1 MTQFAKLSVEAFKT
15 VNNFFH
21 NNKGGYIFC
30 EPNKQLMVSL
40 YSLLPNANAKVLD
53 ILGEHL
59 ISLDNYLSSD
69 EITML
74 QNEYTAVIQYC
85 CKYSDYSSTRGYFK
99 SPGYTHLPTSLV
111 ELCVSIASPENGK
124 NVYLPYA
131 GEGLFASCCKDC
143 NVDGFEKD
151 PTAWAISQI
160 LATASNSVVNVE
172 CGDFTPIAN
181 QNNAKKYDYIFSFPP
196 MLPGNASRQ
205 IVDTLYQLI
214 TNQLSE
220 NGELYAILPM
230 SFCNASSGWFDLR
243 KIVYDYQKDISVM
256 VIALPAMLQPVTSV
270 PLCLVSFFKSNKGI
284 VVLADATGE
293 EFFSRQEIAG
303 VKDYTLKVQSVVETI
318 KTQDEKYVWVGHVND
333 LDDSLNMTPSRYL
346 LDQVLPKAKNGEN
359 YIKVKDLIKIIPTT
373 NTARTNEMQA
383 VVGMKELSFNYLN
396 CDIRYQDIPKVQ
408 ANFSGRTISEKA
420 LLVGFIGGKFKVGR
434 LVENLNKQPIT
445 LRPEI
450 IPFEIKSDSITEDF
464 FLRAIMSELSEL
476 QGKAM
481 SSGVTI
487 TRLHKEDFLE
497 MRILV
502 PSLIEQ
508 QEELC
513 KQDTRESLTES
524 DRKIL
529 ESYEDFRKDVHMKK
543 HAIGQTLANFK
554 NWWKLL
560 DQVRNSGNGII
571 DENAVIGRIHK
582 VSVKEIFDNL
592 ESSVSKLTTQLNKF
606 DTGYGLVKE
615 EFALTEFIEKYIQ
628 KNRSPLFRFEYNE
641 AEHRSSEDIP
651 EIDFD
656 QELNGKLTGKFIL
669 KQGDP
674 IEYVK
679 FPKGALT
686 KIFDNIVSNACA
698 HGFVGREEANNII
711 KIDIDNVGS
720 DYIVSI
726 SNNGEPLDRGMK
738 CEEITIYG
746 QTSGD
751 TNKHFGI
758 GGYEIKRLMEEFGD
772 SLEIIS
778 DPNAEFTVTYK
789 LIFHDTNITSS
800 FSL

>member
-1 MTQFAKLSVEAFKT
+1 MTHFAKLSAEASKT
-15 VNNFFH
+15 VNNFF
-21 NNKGGYIFC
+21 NNNERGNIFS

-59 ISLDNYLSSD
+59 ISLDDYLSYE
-69 EITML
+69 EIAVL
-74 QNEYTAVIQYC
+74 QKEYKAIVQYC
-85 CKYSDYSSTRGYFK
+85 CDYIGRREKLK
-99 SPGYTHLPTSLV
+99 SQSYIHLPSSLV
-111 ELCVSIASPENGK
+111 ELCVSIANPENGK

-131 GEGLFASCCKDC
+131 GDGMFASYCNDC
-143 NVDGFEKD
+143 NIDGFEKNR
-151 PTAWAISQI
+151 TAWAISQI
-160 LATASNSVVNVE
+160 LATASNTFVNVE
-172 CGDFTPIAN
+172 CGDFEPIAN

-196 MLPGNASRQ
+196 LQPGNFSKQ
-205 IVDTLYQLI
+205 IVDVFSQLI
-214 TNQLSE
+214 INQLSE
-220 NGELYAILPM
+220 KGEFYAILPM
-230 SFCNASSGWFDLR
+230 SFCVAPYGWFDLR
-243 KIVYDYQKDISVM
+243 KIVYDYHKEISAM
-256 VIALPAMLQPVTSV
+256 VIALPPMLQPLTNL
-270 PLCLVSFFKSNKGI
+270 PLCLVSFFKSNKDI
-284 VVLADATGE
+284 VVLADVTGE
-293 EFFSRQEIAG
+293 DFFARKDFAG
-303 VKDYTLKVQSVVETI
+303 VKEYTLKVQSVIETI
-318 KTQDEKYVWVGHVND
+318 QKQDEKYVWVGHVNE
-333 LDDSLNMTPSRYL
+333 LDNPLNMAPSRYL
-346 LDQVLPKAKNGEN
+346 LQQVLPKAKNGEN
-359 YIKVKDLIKIIPTT
+359 YIKVKDLIEIVPTT
-373 NTARTNEMQA
+373 GTAKTNEMQS
-383 VVGMKELSFNYLN
+383 VIGMKELSFNYLN
-396 CDIRYQDIPKVQ
+396 CNIKYQDIPKIQ

-420 LLVGFIGGKFKVGR
+420 LLAGFIGGKFKVGR

-450 IPFEIKSDSITEDF
+450 IPFKIKSNLITEDF
-464 FLRAIMSELSEL
+464 FLRVIMSELSEL

-481 SSGVTI
+481 SSGITI
-487 TRLHKEDFLE
+487 TRLSKEDFLE

-502 PSLIEQ
+502 PTREQ

-513 KQDTRESLTES
+513 KEDTRQSLTDSE
-524 DRKIL
+524 RKIL

-560 DQVRNSGNGII
+560 NQVRNSGSGTI

-582 VSVKEIFDNL
+582 VSVKEIFENL

-628 KNRSPLFRFEYNE
+628 ENKSPLFRFEYNE
-641 AEHRSSEDIP
+641 SEYRSSTDLP

-656 QELNGKLTGKFIL
+656 QEFKFTGEFIL
-669 KQGDP
+669 KKGDP
-674 IEYVK
+674 IAYVK
-679 FPKGALT
+679 FPSEALT
-686 KIFDNIVSNACA
+686 KIFDNIISNACE

-720 DYIVSI
+720 DYIVSV

-772 SLEIIS
+772 SLEIVS
-778 DPNAEFTVTYK
+778 EPNAEFTVTYK
-789 LIFHDTNITSS
+789 LIFHDTNIIRTIG
-800 FSL
+800 F

>member
-1 MTQFAKLSVEAFKT
+1 
-15 VNNFFH
+15 
-21 NNKGGYIFC
+21 
-30 EPNKQLMVSL
+30 
-40 YSLLPNANAKVLD
+40 
-53 ILGEHL
+53 
-59 ISLDNYLSSD
+59 
-69 EITML
+69 
-74 QNEYTAVIQYC
+74 
-85 CKYSDYSSTRGYFK
+85 
-99 SPGYTHLPTSLV
+99 
-111 ELCVSIASPENGK
+111 
-124 NVYLPYA
+124 
-131 GEGLFASCCKDC
+131 
-143 NVDGFEKD
+143 
-151 PTAWAISQI
+151 
-160 LATASNSVVNVE
+160 
-172 CGDFTPIAN
+172 
-181 QNNAKKYDYIFSFPP
+181 
-196 MLPGNASRQ
+196 
-205 IVDTLYQLI
+205 
-214 TNQLSE
+214 
-220 NGELYAILPM
+220 
-230 SFCNASSGWFDLR
+230 
-243 KIVYDYQKDISVM
+243 
-256 VIALPAMLQPVTSV
+256 
-270 PLCLVSFFKSNKGI
+270 
-284 VVLADATGE
+284 
-293 EFFSRQEIAG
+293 
-303 VKDYTLKVQSVVETI
+303 
-318 KTQDEKYVWVGHVND
+318 
-333 LDDSLNMTPSRYL
+333 MTPSRYL
-346 LDQVLPKAKNGEN
+346 LQQVLPKAKRGEQ
-359 YIKVKDLIKIIPTT
+359 YIKVKDLIELIPTT
-373 NTARTNEMQA
+373 CAARTNEMHPII
-383 VVGMKELSFNYLN
+383 GMKELSFNYLN
-396 CDIRYQDIPKVQ
+396 CNIKYQDIPRIQ
-408 ANFSGRTISEKA
+408 ANFSGRNISENA

-450 IPFEIKSDSITEDF
+450 IPFQIKSNSITEDF
-464 FLRAIMSELSEL
+464 FLRAIMSEVSEL
-476 QGKAM
+476 QGKSM
-481 SSGVTI
+481 SSGITI
-487 TRLHKEDFLE
+487 TRLRKEDFLE
-497 MRILV
+497 MSILV

-513 KQDTRESLTES
+513 KEDTRESLTES

-582 VSVKEIFDNL
+582 VSVKEIFENL

-628 KNRSPLFRFEYNE
+628 ENRSPLFRFEYNE

-711 KIDIDNVGS
+711 KIEIDNVGS
-720 DYIVSI
+720 DYIVSV
-726 SNNGEPLDRGMK
+726 SNNGKPLDTGMK

-778 DPNAEFTVTYK
+778 EPNAEFTVTYK

-800 FSL
+800 FTL

>member
-1 MTQFAKLSVEAFKT
+1 MTQFAKLSVEAFKA
-15 VNNFFH
+15 VKNFFN
-21 NNKGGYIFC
+21 NNKGGNIFS

-40 YSLLPNANAKVLD
+40 YNLMPGANAKVLD
-53 ILGEHL
+53 VLGEHL
-59 ISLDNYLSSD
+59 ISLENYLSSD
-69 EITML
+69 EISIL
-74 QNEYTAVIQYC
+74 QKEYAAVIKYC
-85 CKYSDYSSTRGYFK
+85 VEHSDYSSARGYFK
-99 SPGYTHLPTSLV
+99 SAGYTHLPISLV
-111 ELCVSIASPENGK
+111 ELCISVANPENGK
-124 NVYLPYA
+124 NICLPYA
-131 GEGLFASCCKDC
+131 GEGMFASYCTDC
-143 NVDGFEKD
+143 NIDGFEID
-151 PTAWAISQI
+151 RTAWAISQI
-160 LATASNSVVNVE
+160 VASSTNSSVNIE
-172 CGDFTPIAN
+172 CGEILN
-181 QNNAKKYDYIFSFPP
+181 YEKKYDYIFSFPP
-196 MLPGNASRQ
+196 MMPGNSYRQ
-205 IVDTLYQLI
+205 IVDTLYHLI
-214 TNQLSE
+214 TKQLND
-220 NGELYAILPM
+220 NGEFYAILPM

-243 KIVYDYQKDISVM
+243 KIVYDYHKEISAM
-256 VIALPAMLQPVTSV
+256 VIALPPMLQPATNV
-270 PLCLVSFFKSNKGI
+270 PLCLVSFFKSNQDL
-284 VVLADATGE
+284 VVLADITGE
-293 EFFSRQEIAG
+293 EFFARQDIAG
-303 VKDYTLKVQSVVETI
+303 IKDFTLKVQSVVETI
-318 KTQDEKYVWVGHVND
+318 QKQDEKYVWVGHASD
-333 LDDSLNMTPSRYL
+333 LDHSLDMTPSRYL
-346 LDQVLPKAKNGEN
+346 LERVLPKAKSGEQ
-359 YIKVKDLIKIIPTT
+359 YIKVKDLIELIPTT
-373 NTARTNEMQA
+373 CAARTNEMHPII
-383 VVGMKELSFNYLN
+383 GMKELSFNYLN
-396 CDIRYQDIPKVQ
+396 CNIKYQDIPRIQ
-408 ANFSGRTISEKA
+408 ANFSGRNISENA

-450 IPFEIKSDSITEDF
+450 IPFKIKSNSITEDF
-464 FLRAIMSELSEL
+464 FLRAIMSEVSEL
-476 QGKAM
+476 QGKSM
-481 SSGVTI
+481 SSGITI
-487 TRLHKEDFLE
+487 TRLRKEDFLE
-497 MRILV
+497 MSILV

-513 KQDTRESLTES
+513 KEDTRESLTES

-554 NWWKLL
+554 NWWRLL

-582 VSVKEIFDNL
+582 VSVKEIFENL

-628 KNRSPLFRFEYNE
+628 ENRSPLFRFEYNE

-711 KIDIDNVGS
+711 KIEIDNVGS
-720 DYIVSI
+720 DYIVSV
-726 SNNGEPLDRGMK
+726 SNNGEPLDTGMK

-778 DPNAEFTVTYK
+778 EPNAEFTVTYK

-800 FSL
+800 FTL

>member
-15 VNNFFH
+15 VKNFF
-21 NNKGGYIFC
+21 NSNKEGNIFS

-53 ILGEHL
+53 ILSEHL
-59 ISLDNYLSSD
+59 VSLDDYLSSD
-69 EITML
+69 EIAML
-74 QNEYTAVIQYC
+74 QNEYRAVVQYC
-85 CKYSDYSSTRGYFK
+85 CKYSDYSSGRGYFK
-99 SPGYTHLPTSLV
+99 SLGYTHLPTSLV
-111 ELCVSIASPENGK
+111 ELCICLANPENGK
-124 NVYLPYA
+124 NICLPYA
-131 GEGLFASCCKDC
+131 GESMFASYCTDC
-143 NVDGFEKD
+143 NIDGFEID

-160 LATASNSVVNVE
+160 VASSTNSSVNIE
-172 CGDFTPIAN
+172 CGEILNDV
-181 QNNAKKYDYIFSFPP
+181 KKYDYIFSFPP
-196 MLPGNASRQ
+196 MMPSNSSRQ
-205 IVDTLYQLI
+205 IVDTLYHLI
-214 TNQLSE
+214 TKQLND
-220 NGELYAILPM
+220 NGEFYAILPM

-243 KIVYDYQKDISVM
+243 NIVYDYHKEISAV
-256 VIALPAMLQPVTSV
+256 VIALPPMLLPATNV
-270 PLCLVSFFKSNKGI
+270 PLCLVSFFKSNKDI
-284 VVLADATGE
+284 IVLADITGK
-293 EFFSRQEIAG
+293 EFFARQDIAG
-303 VKDYTLKVQSVVETI
+303 VKDFTLKVQSVVETI
-318 KTQDEKYVWVGHVND
+318 QKQDEKYVWVGRASD
-333 LDDSLNMTPSRYL
+333 LDHSLNMTPSRYL
-346 LDQVLPKAKNGEN
+346 LQQVLPKAKNGEN
-359 YIKVKDLIKIIPTT
+359 YIKVKDLIEIIPTT
-373 NTARTNEMQA
+373 GTARTEEIQS
-383 VVGMKELSFNYLN
+383 VIGMKELSFNYLN
-396 CDIRYQDIPKVQ
+396 CNIKYQDIPKVQ
-408 ANFSGRTISEKA
+408 GNFSGRAISEKA

-450 IPFEIKSDSITEDF
+450 IPFQIKSNSITEDF
-464 FLRAIMSELSEL
+464 FLRAIMSEVSER

-481 SSGVTI
+481 STGVTI
-487 TRLHKEDFLE
+487 TRLRKEDFLE
-497 MRILV
+497 MSILV

-513 KQDTRESLTES
+513 KEDTRESLTES

-582 VSVKEIFDNL
+582 VSVKEIFENL

-628 KNRSPLFRFEYNE
+628 ENRSPLFRFEYNE

-656 QELNGKLTGKFIL
+656 QELNGKMTGKLIL

-711 KIDIDNVGS
+711 KIEIDNVGS
-720 DYIVSI
+720 DYIVSV
-726 SNNGEPLDRGMK
+726 SNNGEPLDTGMK

-758 GGYEIKRLMEEFGD
+758 GGYEIKRLIEEFGD

-778 DPNAEFTVTYK
+778 EPNAEFTLTYK

-800 FSL
+800 FTL

>member
-1 MTQFAKLSVEAFKT
+1 MTQFAKLSVEAFKA
-15 VNNFFH
+15 VKNFFN
-21 NNKGGYIFC
+21 NNKGGNIFS

-40 YSLLPNANAKVLD
+40 YNLMPGANAKVLD
-53 ILGEHL
+53 VLGEHL
-59 ISLDNYLSSD
+59 ISLENYLSSD
-69 EITML
+69 EISIL
-74 QNEYTAVIQYC
+74 QKEYAAVIKYC
-85 CKYSDYSSTRGYFK
+85 VEHSDYSSARGYFK
-99 SPGYTHLPTSLV
+99 SAGYTHLPTSLV
-111 ELCVSIASPENGK
+111 ELCISVANPENGK
-124 NVYLPYA
+124 NICLPYA
-131 GEGLFASCCKDC
+131 GEGMFASYCTDC
-143 NVDGFEKD
+143 NIDGFEID
-151 PTAWAISQI
+151 RTAWAISQI
-160 LATASNSVVNVE
+160 VASSTNSSVNIE
-172 CGDFTPIAN
+172 CGEILN
-181 QNNAKKYDYIFSFPP
+181 YEKKYDYIFSFPP
-196 MLPGNASRQ
+196 MMPGNSYRQ
-205 IVDTLYQLI
+205 IVDTLYHLIIKQL
-214 TNQLSE
+214 ND
-220 NGELYAILPM
+220 NGEFYAILPM

-243 KIVYDYQKDISVM
+243 KIVYDYHKEISAM
-256 VIALPAMLQPVTSV
+256 VIALPPMLQPATNV
-270 PLCLVSFFKSNKGI
+270 PLCLVSFFKSNQDL
-284 VVLADATGE
+284 VVLADITGE
-293 EFFSRQEIAG
+293 EFFARQDIAG
-303 VKDYTLKVQSVVETI
+303 IKDFTLKVQSVVETI
-318 KTQDEKYVWVGHVND
+318 QKQDEKYVWVGHASD
-333 LDDSLNMTPSRYL
+333 LDHSLDMTPSRYL
-346 LDQVLPKAKNGEN
+346 LERVLPKAKSGEQ
-359 YIKVKDLIKIIPTT
+359 YIKVKDLIELIPTT
-373 NTARTNEMQA
+373 CAARTNEMHPII
-383 VVGMKELSFNYLN
+383 GMKELSFNYLN
-396 CDIRYQDIPKVQ
+396 CNIKYQDIPRIQ
-408 ANFSGRTISEKA
+408 ANFSGRNISENA

-450 IPFEIKSDSITEDF
+450 IPFKIKSNSITEDF
-464 FLRAIMSELSEL
+464 FLRAIMSEVSEL
-476 QGKAM
+476 QGKSM
-481 SSGVTI
+481 SSGITI
-487 TRLHKEDFLE
+487 TRLRKEDFLE
-497 MRILV
+497 MSILV

-513 KQDTRESLTES
+513 KEDTRESLTES

-554 NWWKLL
+554 NWWRLL

-582 VSVKEIFDNL
+582 VSVKEIFENL

-628 KNRSPLFRFEYNE
+628 ENRSPLFRFEYNE

-711 KIDIDNVGS
+711 KIEIDNVGS
-720 DYIVSI
+720 DYIVSV
-726 SNNGEPLDRGMK
+726 SNNGEPLDTGMK

-778 DPNAEFTVTYK
+778 EPNAEFTVTYK

-800 FSL
+800 FTL

>member
-15 VNNFFH
+15 VKNFF
-21 NNKGGYIFC
+21 NSNKEGNIFS

-40 YSLLPNANAKVLD
+40 YSLMPGANAKVLD
-53 ILGEHL
+53 VLGEHL
-59 ISLDNYLSSD
+59 ISLENYLSSD
-69 EITML
+69 EILIL
-74 QNEYTAVIQYC
+74 QKEYAAVIKYC
-85 CKYSDYSSTRGYFK
+85 MEHSDYSSTRGYFK
-99 SPGYTHLPTSLV
+99 SAGYTHLPTSLV
-111 ELCVSIASPENGK
+111 ELCISIANPENGK
-124 NVYLPYA
+124 NICLPYA
-131 GEGLFASCCKDC
+131 GEGMFASYCTDC
-143 NVDGFEKD
+143 NIDGFEID

-160 LATASNSVVNVE
+160 IASSTNSSVNIE
-172 CGDFTPIAN
+172 CGEILN
-181 QNNAKKYDYIFSFPP
+181 YEKKYDYIFSFPP
-196 MLPGNASRQ
+196 MMPGNSSRQ
-205 IVDTLYQLI
+205 IVDTLYHLI
-214 TNQLSE
+214 TKQLND
-220 NGELYAILPM
+220 NGEFYAILPM

-243 KIVYDYQKDISVM
+243 KIVYDYHKEISAM
-256 VIALPAMLQPVTSV
+256 VIALPPMLQPATNV
-270 PLCLVSFFKSNKGI
+270 PLCLVSFFKSNQDL
-284 VVLADATGE
+284 VVLADITGE
-293 EFFSRQEIAG
+293 EFFARQDIAG
-303 VKDYTLKVQSVVETI
+303 IKDFTLKVQSVVETI
-318 KTQDEKYVWVGHVND
+318 QKQDEKYVWVGHATD
-333 LDDSLNMTPSRYL
+333 LDHSLNMTPSRYL
-346 LDQVLPKAKNGEN
+346 LERVLPKAKSGEN
-359 YIKVKDLIKIIPTT
+359 YIKVKDLIELIPTT
-373 NTARTNEMQA
+373 CSARTNEMQK
-383 VVGMKELSFNYLN
+383 VLGMKELSFNYLN
-396 CDIRYQDIPKVQ
+396 CNIRYQDIPRIQ
-408 ANFSGRTISEKA
+408 ANFSGRNISENA

-450 IPFEIKSDSITEDF
+450 IPFQIKSNSITEDF
-464 FLRAIMSELSEL
+464 FLRAIMSEVSEL
-476 QGKAM
+476 QGKSM
-481 SSGVTI
+481 SSGITI
-487 TRLHKEDFLE
+487 TRLRKEDFLE
-497 MRILV
+497 MSILV

-513 KQDTRESLTES
+513 KEDTRESLTES

-582 VSVKEIFDNL
+582 VSVKEIFENL

-628 KNRSPLFRFEYNE
+628 ENRSPLFRFEYNE

-711 KIDIDNVGS
+711 KIKIDNVGS
-720 DYIVSI
+720 DYIVSV
-726 SNNGEPLDRGMK
+726 SNNGEPLDTGMK

-778 DPNAEFTVTYK
+778 EPNAEFTVTYK

-800 FSL
+800 FTL

>member
-15 VNNFFH
+15 VKNFF
-21 NNKGGYIFC
+21 NSNKGGNIFS

-40 YSLLPNANAKVLD
+40 YSLMPGANAKVLD
-53 ILGEHL
+53 VLGEHL
-59 ISLDNYLSSD
+59 ISLENYLSSD
-69 EITML
+69 EILIL
-74 QNEYTAVIQYC
+74 QKEYAAVIKYC
-85 CKYSDYSSTRGYFK
+85 MEHSDYSSTRGYFK
-99 SPGYTHLPTSLV
+99 SAGYTHLPTSLV
-111 ELCVSIASPENGK
+111 ELCISIANPENGK
-124 NVYLPYA
+124 NICLPYA
-131 GEGLFASCCKDC
+131 GEGMFASYCTDC
-143 NVDGFEKD
+143 NIDGFEID

-160 LATASNSVVNVE
+160 IASSTNSSVNIE
-172 CGDFTPIAN
+172 CGEILN
-181 QNNAKKYDYIFSFPP
+181 YEKKYDYIFSFPP
-196 MLPGNASRQ
+196 MMPGNSSRQ
-205 IVDTLYQLI
+205 IVDTLYHLI
-214 TNQLSE
+214 TKQLND
-220 NGELYAILPM
+220 NGEFYAILPM
-230 SFCNASSGWFDLR
+230 SFCNASSGWFDFR
-243 KIVYDYQKDISVM
+243 KIVYDYHKEISAL
-256 VIALPAMLQPVTSV
+256 VIALPPMLYPATNV
-270 PLCLVSFFKSNKGI
+270 PLCLVSFFKSNQDL
-284 VVLADATGE
+284 VVLADITGE
-293 EFFSRQEIAG
+293 EFFARQDIAG
-303 VKDYTLKVQSVVETI
+303 IKDFTLKVQSVVETI
-318 KTQDEKYVWVGHVND
+318 QKQDEKYVWVGHASD
-333 LDDSLNMTPSRYL
+333 LDHSLNMTPSRYL
-346 LDQVLPKAKNGEN
+346 LERVLPKAKSGEN
-359 YIKVKDLIKIIPTT
+359 YIKVKDLIELIPTT
-373 NTARTNEMQA
+373 CSARTNEMQT
-383 VVGMKELSFNYLN
+383 VLGMKELSFNYLN
-396 CDIRYQDIPKVQ
+396 CNIRCQDVPRIQ
-408 ANFSGRTISEKA
+408 ANFSGRNISENA

-434 LVENLNKQPIT
+434 LVDNLNQQPIT

-450 IPFEIKSDSITEDF
+450 IPFKIKSNLITEDF
-464 FLRAIMSELSEL
+464 FLRAIMSEASEL

-487 TRLHKEDFLE
+487 TRLRKEDFLE
-497 MRILV
+497 ISILV
-502 PSLIEQ
+502 PTRIQQ

-513 KQDTRESLTES
+513 KEDTRESLTES
-524 DRKIL
+524 DRKRL

-554 NWWKLL
+554 NWWRLL
-560 DQVRNSGNGII
+560 DQVRNSGNGVI

-582 VSVKEIFDNL
+582 VSIKEIFENL

-628 KNRSPLFRFEYNE
+628 ENRSPLFRFEYNE
-641 AEHRSSEDIP
+641 AEHRSSEDIH

-679 FPKGALT
+679 FPKRALT
-686 KIFDNIVSNACA
+686 QIFDNIVSNACA

-711 KIDIDNVGS
+711 KIEIDNVGS
-720 DYIVSI
+720 DYIVSV
-726 SNNGEPLDRGMK
+726 SNNGEPLDTGMK

-772 SLEIIS
+772 SLEIVS
-778 DPNAEFTVTYK
+778 EPDAEFTVTYK
-789 LIFHDTNITSS
+789 LIFHDTNS

>member
-15 VNNFFH
+15 VKNFF
-21 NNKGGYIFC
+21 NSNKGGNIFS

-40 YSLLPNANAKVLD
+40 YSLMPSANTKVLD
-53 ILGEHL
+53 VLGEHL
-59 ISLDNYLSSD
+59 ISLENYLSSD
-69 EITML
+69 EILIL
-74 QNEYTAVIQYC
+74 QKEYAAVIKYC
-85 CKYSDYSSTRGYFK
+85 VEQSDYSSTRGYFK
-99 SPGYTHLPTSLV
+99 TPGYTHLPTSLV
-111 ELCVSIASPENGK
+111 ELCICLANPENGK
-124 NVYLPYA
+124 NICLPYA
-131 GEGLFASCCKDC
+131 GESMFASYCTDC
-143 NVDGFEKD
+143 NIDGFEID

-160 LATASNSVVNVE
+160 VASSTNSSVNIE
-172 CGDFTPIAN
+172 CGEIFNDV
-181 QNNAKKYDYIFSFPP
+181 KKYDYIFSFPP
-196 MLPGNASRQ
+196 MIPGNSSQQ
-205 IVDTLYQLI
+205 IVDTLYHLI
-214 TNQLSE
+214 TKQLND
-220 NGELYAILPM
+220 NGEFYAILPM
-230 SFCNASSGWFDLR
+230 SFCNASSSWFDLR
-243 KIVYDYQKDISVM
+243 KIVYDYHKEISAV
-256 VIALPAMLQPVTSV
+256 VIALPPMLQPATNV
-270 PLCLVSFFKSNKGI
+270 PLCLVSFYKSNQDI
-284 VVLADATGE
+284 IVLADITGE
-293 EFFSRQEIAG
+293 EFFARQDFAG
-303 VKDYTLKVQSVVETI
+303 VKDFSLKVQSVVETI
-318 KTQDEKYVWVGHVND
+318 QKQDEKYVWVGRVND
-333 LDDSLNMTPSRYL
+333 LDNSLNMTPTRYL
-346 LDQVLPKAKNGEN
+346 LQQVLPKATNGEK
-359 YIKVKDLIKIIPTT
+359 YIKVKDLIEVIPTT
-373 NTARTNEMQA
+373 CTARTNEIIPIL
-383 VVGMKELSFNYLN
+383 GMKELSFNYLN
-396 CDIRYQDIPKVQ
+396 CNIRYQDIPKVQ
-408 ANFSGRTISEKA
+408 ANFSGHTISEKA

-434 LVENLNKQPIT
+434 LTQDINQQPIT

-450 IPFEIKSDSITEDF
+450 IPLKIKSNLITEDF
-464 FLRAIMSELSEL
+464 FLRAIMSEMSEL

-481 SSGVTI
+481 SSGFTI
-487 TRLHKEDFLE
+487 TRLRKEDFLE
-497 MRILV
+497 MSILV
-502 PSLIEQ
+502 PSLIKR

-513 KQDTRESLTES
+513 KEDTRESLTKS

-529 ESYEDFRKDVHMKK
+529 ESYEGFRKDVHMKK

-582 VSVKEIFDNL
+582 VSVKEIFENL

-628 KNRSPLFRFEYNE
+628 ENRSPLFRFEYNE
-641 AEHRSSEDIP
+641 AAHRSSEDIP
-651 EIDFD
+651 EIDYD
-656 QELNGKLTGKFIL
+656 QELNGKLTEKFIL

-686 KIFDNIVSNACA
+686 KIFDNIISNACA
-698 HGFVGREEANNII
+698 HGFEGREEANNII
-711 KIDIDNVGS
+711 KIEIDNVGS

-726 SNNGEPLDRGMK
+726 SNNGEPLDTGMK

-772 SLEIIS
+772 SLEIDS

-789 LIFHDTNITSS
+789 LIFHDTNIIAS
-800 FSL
+800 F

>member
-15 VNNFFH
+15 VKNFF
-21 NNKGGYIFC
+21 NSNKGRNIFS

-40 YSLLPNANAKVLD
+40 YSLMPGANAKVLD
-53 ILGEHL
+53 VLGKHL
-59 ISLDNYLSSD
+59 ISLENYLSSD
-69 EITML
+69 EILIL
-74 QNEYTAVIQYC
+74 QKEYAAVIKYC
-85 CKYSDYSSTRGYFK
+85 VEHSDYSSTRGYFK
-99 SPGYTHLPTSLV
+99 SAGYTHLPTSLV
-111 ELCVSIASPENGK
+111 ELCVSIANPENGK

-143 NVDGFEKD
+143 NIDGFEID
-151 PTAWAISQI
+151 RTAWAISQI
-160 LATASNSVVNVE
+160 IASSTNSSVNIE
-172 CGDFTPIAN
+172 CGEILN
-181 QNNAKKYDYIFSFPP
+181 YEKKYDYIFSFPP
-196 MLPGNASRQ
+196 MMPGNSSRQ
-205 IVDTLYQLI
+205 IVDTLYHLI
-214 TNQLSE
+214 TKQLND
-220 NGELYAILPM
+220 NGEFYAILPM

-243 KIVYDYQKDISVM
+243 KIVYDYHKEISAM
-256 VIALPAMLQPVTSV
+256 VIALPPMLQPATNV
-270 PLCLVSFFKSNKGI
+270 PLCLVSFFKSNQDI
-284 VVLADATGE
+284 IVLADITGE
-293 EFFSRQEIAG
+293 EFFARQDIAG
-303 VKDYTLKVQSVVETI
+303 VKDFTLKVQSVVETI
-318 KTQDEKYVWVGHVND
+318 QKQDEKYVWVGHASD
-333 LDDSLNMTPSRYL
+333 LDHSLDMTPSRYL
-346 LDQVLPKAKNGEN
+346 LERVLPKAKSGEQ
-359 YIKVKDLIKIIPTT
+359 YIKVKDLIELIPTT
-373 NTARTNEMQA
+373 CAARTNEMHPII
-383 VVGMKELSFNYLN
+383 GMKELSFNYLN
-396 CDIRYQDIPKVQ
+396 CNIKYQDIPRIQ
-408 ANFSGRTISEKA
+408 ANFSGRNISENA

-450 IPFEIKSDSITEDF
+450 IPFQIKSNSITEDF
-464 FLRAIMSELSEL
+464 FLRAIMSEVSEL
-476 QGKAM
+476 QGKSM
-481 SSGVTI
+481 SSGITI
-487 TRLHKEDFLE
+487 TRLRKEDFLE
-497 MRILV
+497 MSILV

-513 KQDTRESLTES
+513 KEDTRESLTES

-560 DQVRNSGNGII
+560 YQVRNSGNGII

-582 VSVKEIFDNL
+582 VSVKEIFENL

-628 KNRSPLFRFEYNE
+628 ENRSPLFRFEYNE

-669 KQGDP
+669 KKGDP
-674 IEYVK
+674 LEYVK
-679 FPKGALT
+679 FPKRALT
-686 KIFDNIVSNACA
+686 QIFDNIVSNACA
-698 HGFVGREEANNII
+698 HGFVGREEAINII
-711 KIDIDNVGS
+711 KIEIDNVGS
-720 DYIVSI
+720 DYIVSV
-726 SNNGEPLDRGMK
+726 SNNGEPLDTGMK

-772 SLEIIS
+772 SLEIFS
-778 DPNAEFTVTYK
+778 EPNAEFTVTYK

-800 FSL
+800 FTL

>member
-15 VNNFFH
+15 VKNFF
-21 NNKGGYIFC
+21 NSNKGGNIFS

-40 YSLLPNANAKVLD
+40 YSLMPGANAKVLD
-53 ILGEHL
+53 VLGEHL
-59 ISLDNYLSSD
+59 ISLENYLSSD
-69 EITML
+69 EILIL
-74 QNEYTAVIQYC
+74 QKEYAAVIKYC
-85 CKYSDYSSTRGYFK
+85 MEHSDYSSTRGYFK
-99 SPGYTHLPTSLV
+99 SAGYTHLPTSLV
-111 ELCVSIASPENGK
+111 ELCISIANPENGK
-124 NVYLPYA
+124 NICLPYA
-131 GEGLFASCCKDC
+131 GEGMFASYCTDC
-143 NVDGFEKD
+143 NIDGFEID

-160 LATASNSVVNVE
+160 IASSTNSSVNIE
-172 CGDFTPIAN
+172 CGEILN
-181 QNNAKKYDYIFSFPP
+181 YEKKYDYIFSFPP
-196 MLPGNASRQ
+196 MMPGNSSRQ
-205 IVDTLYQLI
+205 IVDTLYHLI
-214 TNQLSE
+214 TKQLND
-220 NGELYAILPM
+220 NGEFYAILPM

-243 KIVYDYQKDISVM
+243 KIVYDYHKEISAM
-256 VIALPAMLQPVTSV
+256 VIALPPMLQPATNV
-270 PLCLVSFFKSNKGI
+270 PLCLVSFFKSNQDL
-284 VVLADATGE
+284 VVLADITGE
-293 EFFSRQEIAG
+293 EFFARQDIAG
-303 VKDYTLKVQSVVETI
+303 IKDFTLKVQSIVETI
-318 KTQDEKYVWVGHVND
+318 QKQDEKYVWVGHASD
-333 LDDSLNMTPSRYL
+333 LDYSLNMTPSRYL
-346 LDQVLPKAKNGEN
+346 LERVLPKAKSGEN
-359 YIKVKDLIKIIPTT
+359 YIKVKDLIELIPTT
-373 NTARTNEMQA
+373 CSARTNEMQK
-383 VVGMKELSFNYLN
+383 VLGMKELSFNYLN
-396 CDIRYQDIPKVQ
+396 CNIRYQDIPRIQ
-408 ANFSGRTISEKA
+408 ANFSGRNISENA

-450 IPFEIKSDSITEDF
+450 IPFQIKSNSITEDF
-464 FLRAIMSELSEL
+464 FLRAIMSEVSEL
-476 QGKAM
+476 QGKSM
-481 SSGVTI
+481 SSGITI
-487 TRLHKEDFLE
+487 TRLRKEDFLE
-497 MRILV
+497 MSILV

-513 KQDTRESLTES
+513 KEDTRESLTES

-582 VSVKEIFDNL
+582 VSVKEIFENL

-628 KNRSPLFRFEYNE
+628 ENRSPLFRFEYNE

-711 KIDIDNVGS
+711 KIEIDNVGS
-720 DYIVSI
+720 DYIVSV
-726 SNNGEPLDRGMK
+726 SNNGEPLDTGMK

-778 DPNAEFTVTYK
+778 EPNAEFTVTYK

-800 FSL
+800 FTL

>member
-1 MTQFAKLSVEAFKT
+1 MTHFAKLSAEASKT
-15 VNNFFH
+15 VKNFF
-21 NNKGGYIFC
+21 NTNKGGNILS

-40 YSLLPNANAKVLD
+40 YNLMPGANAKVLD
-53 ILGEHL
+53 VLGEHL
-59 ISLDNYLSSD
+59 ISLENYLSSD
-69 EITML
+69 EISIL
-74 QNEYTAVIQYC
+74 QKEYAAVIKYC
-85 CKYSDYSSTRGYFK
+85 VEHSDYSSARGYFK
-99 SPGYTHLPTSLV
+99 SAGYTHLPTSLV
-111 ELCVSIASPENGK
+111 ELCISVANPENGK
-124 NVYLPYA
+124 NICLPYA
-131 GEGLFASCCKDC
+131 GEGMFASYCTDC
-143 NVDGFEKD
+143 NIDGFEID
-151 PTAWAISQI
+151 RTAWAISQI
-160 LATASNSVVNVE
+160 IASSTNSSVNIE
-172 CGDFTPIAN
+172 CGEILN
-181 QNNAKKYDYIFSFPP
+181 YEKKYDYIFSFPP
-196 MLPGNASRQ
+196 MMPGNSSRQ
-205 IVDTLYQLI
+205 IIDTLYHLI
-214 TNQLSE
+214 TKQLND
-220 NGELYAILPM
+220 NGEFYAILPM

-243 KIVYDYQKDISVM
+243 KIVYDYHKEISAM
-256 VIALPAMLQPVTSV
+256 VIALPPMLQPATNV
-270 PLCLVSFFKSNKGI
+270 PLCLVSFFKSNQDL
-284 VVLADATGE
+284 VVLADITGE
-293 EFFSRQEIAG
+293 EFFARQDIAG
-303 VKDYTLKVQSVVETI
+303 VKDFTLKVQSVVETI
-318 KTQDEKYVWVGHVND
+318 QKQDEKYVWVGRASD
-333 LDDSLNMTPSRYL
+333 LDHSLNMTPSRYL
-346 LDQVLPKAKNGEN
+346 LQQVLPKAKSGEQ
-359 YIKVKDLIKIIPTT
+359 YIKVKDLIELISTT
-373 NTARTNEMQA
+373 CAGRTNEMHPII
-383 VVGMKELSFNYLN
+383 GMKELSFNYLN
-396 CDIRYQDIPKVQ
+396 CNIKYQDIPRIQ
-408 ANFSGRTISEKA
+408 ANFSGRNISENA

-450 IPFEIKSDSITEDF
+450 IPFQIKSNSITEDF

-476 QGKAM
+476 QGKVM
-481 SSGVTI
+481 SSGVAI
-487 TRLHKEDFLE
+487 TRLSKEDFLE
-497 MRILV
+497 MSILV

-524 DRKIL
+524 ERKIL

-582 VSVKEIFDNL
+582 VSVKEIFENL

-606 DTGYGLVKE
+606 DTGYGLIKE

-628 KNRSPLFRFEYNE
+628 ENRSPLFRFEYNE

-656 QELNGKLTGKFIL
+656 QELNGKLTDKFIL

-674 IEYVK
+674 IEYIK

-698 HGFVGREEANNII
+698 HGFVGREEGINII
-711 KIDIDNVGS
+711 KIEIDNVGS
-720 DYIVSI
+720 DYIVSV
-726 SNNGEPLDRGMK
+726 SNNGEPLDTGMK

-778 DPNAEFTVTYK
+778 EPNAEFTVTYK

-800 FSL
+800 FTL